1 MFERRL
7 KILLGII
14 FCMAAVM
21 FVRAVQLQVA
31 EKGDWEKKAVESM
44 KRLGSVETSRG
55 RILDRNG
62 KVLASDAPCIDVA
75 VDYRAIALDPEWI
88 KRQAQLR
95 LPPRSEKLPAG
106 VTRAQLLAQEI
117 DRVKVDV
124 DHMWTT
130 IGQVCNKSPE
140 EIEEIK
146 QEIQGRVSLL
156 QRNAWYKRFNKAHKG
171 KDADDDATPAWRRW
185 LAGEGEE
192 TDDAR
197 EAAIN
202 AAQVNI
208 GEQAQTHVIVEDI
221 NDQQQVA
228 LQKALPGCPGLELK
242 QSTHRRYDPI
252 AARVATHVLGHVSPV
267 TAKDLDADPHKTDV
281 LRRYLP
287 RDVIGRDGVE
297 REAEA
302 SLRGVKGQRAYYV
315 GKKEPEEISAATP
328 GEDVTTT
335 IDIDLQREIDDAF
348 EKPITV
354 TDNDGSTQTFS
365 QLHGAAVV
373 IDVPTGEVLA
383 MVSHPTYDLNAFEE
397 KFHELASDEE
407 NKPLLNRA
415 TQQALPP
422 GSMAKTI
429 IGSVGVTRG
438 VLTPTEGIECTG
450 FLQLPDLKNPAK
462 TRVFEK
468 RFRCWTA
475 RLTTPI
481 AHHSLPEP
489 SQQNRYDGRYGFL
502 SLEDGIERSCNVFFE
517 TVAWRL
523 KMPGVI
529 DAFDLFGLGRPTG
542 VGVDEVA
549 GSIRPPETVRGEQIE
564 GATIGAGIGQGY
576 ITATPIQMANVAAT
590 LARNGVWLRPE
601 LLTGDALAHRRP
613 LPKAAFT
620 DERRDLHL
628 APEALSAIRR
638 GMIRVLRN
646 RTGTGPSEH
655 DLPGIQ
661 KFFES
666 LDAAGKTGSAQI
678 SGSRVSLIV
687 RDAQG
692 NAVRE
697 DPPPDADPKTWK
709 GPPKR
714 RYLELDSRPWL
725 HGTGAK
731 HDLLA
736 HAWIMG
742 YAPAT
747 NPKIAFCCLVEY
759 GGSGGRV
766 AGPISKA
773 VLESCVR
780 HGYLHPVAPTAT
792 DPTARA
798 TSVELLHEE

>member
-7 KILLGII
+7 KILLGIV
-14 FCMAAVM
+14 FSLAAVM
-21 FVRAVQLQVA
+21 FARAVQLQVA
-31 EKGDWEKKAVESM
+31 QKDDWEKEAT
-44 KRLGSVETSRG
+44 RLLQRPGTAETSRG
-55 RILDRNG
+55 RILDRKG
-62 KVLASDAPCIDVA
+62 RVLASDAPCIDVA
-75 VDYRAIALDPEWI
+75 VDYRAIALDPDWI
-88 KRQAQLR
+88 KRQAALR

-106 VTRAQLLAQEI
+106 VTRAQLLAQET
-117 DRVKVDV
+117 DAVKADI
-124 DHMWTT
+124 DHMWKT
-130 IGQVCNKSPE
+130 IGQVCNKTPE

-146 QEIQGRVSLL
+146 QEIQGRVTLL
-156 QRNAWYKRFNKAHKG
+156 QRNAWYKRFSKAHKG
-171 KDADDDATPAWRRW
+171 QDADDGATPAWRRW

-208 GEQAQTHVIVEDI
+208 GEQSEAHVIVEDI

-228 LQKALPGCPGLELK
+228 LQKALPDCPGLELK
-242 QSTHRRYDPI
+242 QSTHRRYDPV
-252 AARVATHVLGHVSPV
+252 AARVAAHVLGHVAPV
-267 TAKDLDADPHKTDV
+267 TREEVLADKDNPDA

-287 RDVIGRDGVE
+287 RDEIGRDGVE
-297 REAEA
+297 RLAEA
-302 SLRGVKGQRAYYV
+302 SLRGTKGQLAYYV
-315 GKKEPEEISAATP
+315 GKRDPEVVSPAVP

-335 IDIDLQREIDDAF
+335 IDLDLQRDIDAAF
-348 EKPITV
+348 EQSFTV
-354 TDNDGSTQTFS
+354 TDNDGSKQTFG

-383 MVSHPTYDLNAFEE
+383 MVSHPTYDLNAFQQD
-397 KFHELASDEE
+397 FHKLAADEE
-407 NKPLLNRA
+407 DKPLLNRA

-438 VLTPTEGIECTG
+438 VITPTEGIECTG
-450 FLQLPDLKNPAK
+450 FLQLPDPKNPAR

-475 RLTTPI
+475 RLATPI
-481 AHHSLPEP
+481 SHHSQPEP
-489 SQQNRYDGRYGFL
+489 QVNRYDGRAGFL
-502 SLEDGIERSCNVFFE
+502 SLEDGIERSCNVYFE

-529 DAFDLFGLGRPTG
+529 DAFNLFGLGRRTG
-542 VGVDEVA
+542 VGLDETP
-549 GSIRPPETVRGEQIE
+549 GTIRPPTELRGEQIE

-590 LARNGVWLRPE
+590 LARNGIWLRPE
-601 LLTGDALAHRRP
+601 LLTGDALAHRKA
-613 LPKAAFT
+613 LPKDAFP

-628 APEALSAIRR
+628 SQDALAAIRR
-638 GMIRVLRN
+638 GMIRVLRS
-646 RTGTGPSEH
+646 RSGTGPSEY
-655 DLPGIQ
+655 DLPGIR
-661 KFFES
+661 KFFDS

-678 SGSRVSLIV
+678 AGNKLSLVV
-687 RDAQG
+687 RDGQG
-692 NAVRE
+692 KPVRE
-697 DPPPDADPKTWK
+697 DPPPGVDPKTWK
-709 GPPKR
+709 GDYKR
-714 RYLELDSRPWL
+714 QIIQLDERPWF

-742 YAPAT
+742 YAPAS

-773 VLESCVR
+773 LLESCVR
-780 HGYLHPVAPTAT
+780 NGYLQPVAPITT

-798 TSVELLHEE
+798 TSSVELLHEE